1 MNVTFQNFT
10 PDTLMNDMN
19 DQMSTI
25 PEWGKLLLILVMLI
39 CIIVLVI
46 VINKIAFRS
55 NYTNYTNS
63 TNVSN
68 KPNKSVKINN
78 TDYIIYFFVLPSVML
93 VSGLIGLLSWF
104 GLF

>member
-1 MNVTFQNFT
+1 MNVTFQKFT
-10 PDTLMNDMN
+10 LDTLMNDMN

-25 PEWGKLLLILVMLI
+25 PEWGKLLLILAMLI

-55 NYTNYTNS
+55 NYTNS

-68 KPNKSVKINN
+68 NPTKCVKINK